1 MADIN
6 PEQKPVEG
14 PIAPC
19 EQPPGKTIEFTK
31 TAVNATESAVVSSFG
46 KTKDFIEHVDPRKSV
61 KIVET
66 LLNWDRKVFPPAMFE
81 KVVDWFA
88 KAGFLGL
95 IAAQIL
101 TAVFFVLAAIK
112 LTGAFWAN
120 IAYGIGAVAVL
131 AILQFT
137 ADRFLSAD
145 RAMIEHSPSRM
156 GSSAFLECVAVL
168 SEIVGIGAFIY
179 SIILARQGA
188 ATGAAVGW
196 SMIWYGLGAWV
207 LLDALAHIAL
217 NPSMVNLTIAG
228 DVRAGDEALGILSFF
243 GKAIVRMVPVAFGVS
258 VIVGSVLLAWSYVA
272 LIKDVDDQPGRGAL
286 TLICQGA
293 CLPLASYVFF
303 AFYHLS
309 LDLLWAILAV
319 PRKLDEMLKKM
330 KG

>member
-1 MADIN
+1 MADTN

-31 TAVNATESAVVSSFG
+31 TAVNVTEKAVVSSYG

-61 KIVET
+61 RIVET
-66 LLNWDRKVFPPAMFE
+66 LLNWDRKVFPPRVFE

-112 LTGAFWAN
+112 ITNFFWAN
-120 IAYGIGAVAVL
+120 IAYGIGAVVVL

-168 SEIVGIGAFIY
+168 SEVIGIAAFIY
-179 SIILARQGA
+179 SIVLARQGA
-188 ATGAAVGW
+188 ASGQAAGW
-196 SMIWYGLGAWV
+196 SLVWYGLGAWL

-243 GKAIVRMVPVAFGVS
+243 GKAIVRLVPVAFGVS
-258 VIVGSVLLAWSYVA
+258 VIVGVRVGVGDGGKY
-272 LIKDVDDQPGRGAL
+272 
-286 TLICQGA
+286 
-293 CLPLASYVFF
+293 
-303 AFYHLS
+303 
-309 LDLLWAILAV
+309 
-319 PRKLDEMLKKM
+319 
-330 KG
+330 

>member
-1 MADIN
+1 MADTN
-6 PEQKPVEG
+6 QEQKPVEG
-14 PIAPC
+14 PMAAR
-19 EQPPGKTIEFTK
+19 EQPPGKPPEFTK
-31 TAVNATESAVVSSFG
+31 TAVNVTEKAVVSSYG
-46 KTKDFIEHVDPRKSV
+46 KTKDFIQHLDPRKTV
-61 KIVET
+61 RVVET
-66 LLNWDRKVFPPAMFE
+66 ILNWDRKVFPPQVFE

-88 KAGFLGL
+88 RAGFLGL

-112 LTGAFWAN
+112 ITGFFWAN

-131 AILQFT
+131 TILQFT
-137 ADRFLSAD
+137 ADRFLSAE

-156 GSSAFLECVAVL
+156 GSGAFLECVAVL
-168 SEIVGIGAFIY
+168 SEIAGIATFIY
-179 SIILARQGA
+179 FIVQAKQGEV
-188 ATGAAVGW
+188 TELGSGW
-196 SMIWYGLGAWV
+196 SLVWYGLGAWV

-243 GKAIVRMVPVAFGVS
+243 GKAIVRMVPIAFGVS
-258 VIVGSVLLAWSYVA
+258 VLFGAALLARSYVE
-272 LIKDVDDQPGRGAL
+272 LIKNAAVDPGYGAFKL
-286 TLICQGA
+286 VCLGA

-319 PRKLDEMLKKM
+319 PRKLDETLKNRKS
-330 KG
+330 

>member
-1 MADIN
+1 MADTN

-31 TAVNATESAVVSSFG
+31 TAVNVTEKAVVSSYG

-61 KIVET
+61 RIVET
-66 LLNWDRKVFPPAMFE
+66 LLNWDRKVFPPHVFE

-101 TAVFFVLAAIK
+101 TAVFFVIAAIK
-112 LTGAFWAN
+112 MTGFFWAN
-120 IAYGIGAVAVL
+120 IAYGIGAVVVL

-156 GSSAFLECVAVL
+156 GSSAFLECVCVL
-168 SEIVGIGAFIY
+168 SEIAGIAAFLY
-179 SIILARQGA
+179 FFAQAKQLGQ
-188 ATGAAVGW
+188 W
-196 SMIWYGLGAWV
+196 SLVWYGLGAWV

-243 GKAIVRMVPVAFGVS
+243 GKAIVRLVPIAFGVA
-258 VIVGSVLLAWSYVA
+258 VIVGSVLMACSYVS
-272 LIKDVDDQPGRGAL
+272 LIKNADVLPGHNAL
-286 TLICQGA
+286 LLICQGA
-293 CLPLASYVFF
+293 CLPLASYAFF

-319 PRKLDEMLKKM
+319 PRKLDVMREKKS
-330 KG
+330 